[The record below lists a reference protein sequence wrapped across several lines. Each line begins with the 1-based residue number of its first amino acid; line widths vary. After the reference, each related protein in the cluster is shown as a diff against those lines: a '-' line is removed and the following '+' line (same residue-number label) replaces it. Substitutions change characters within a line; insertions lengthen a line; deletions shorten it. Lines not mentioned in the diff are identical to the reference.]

1 MRGTLQ
7 FDGVN
12 WNLVDTDAL
21 TRSMAQD
28 EDGVIHVGGQG
39 DLGYLATTET
49 GKLEYIS
56 LVDKIP
62 EEHRAFEDVWEI
74 DYYKG
79 RIIYRTEFKLF
90 CWDGEQMK
98 VISSEQGYHVGNIVN
113 DTYYLRIWNCWALQT
128 QR

>member
-1 MRGTLQ
+1 MLEARGIWDIWLR
-7 FDGVN
+7 
-12 WNLVDTDAL
+12 LKP
-21 TRSMAQD
+21 
-28 EDGVIHVGGQG
+28 E
-39 DLGYLATTET
+39 
-49 GKLEYIS
+49 KLEYIS

-98 VISSEQGYHVGNIVN
+98 VISSEEGYHVGNIVN
-113 DTYYLRIWNCWALQT
+113 DTYYFESGMLGFADSEMTIPLNWFRGEKNLKVNVFT
-128 QR
+128 PFFPMMTRY